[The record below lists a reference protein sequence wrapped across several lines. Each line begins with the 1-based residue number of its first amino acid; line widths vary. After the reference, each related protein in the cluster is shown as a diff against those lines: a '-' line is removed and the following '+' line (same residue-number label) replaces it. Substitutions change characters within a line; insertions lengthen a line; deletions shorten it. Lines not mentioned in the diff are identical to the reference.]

1 MKDMTF
7 RQEIIFK
14 NNKNVLLSRC
24 VSLPKERIFI
34 LGGAS
39 NVECET
45 VFKTNY
51 ELIGDAMIER
61 APMWAARAGFACAV
75 YPNFS

>member
-1 MKDMTF
+1 MKDMTYN
-7 RQEIIFK
+7 QEIIFK
-14 NNKNVLLSRC
+14 NNKNILLSKC
-24 VSLPKERIFI
+24 VALPGERIFI

-39 NVECET
+39 DPECEN

-51 ELIGDAMIER
+51 ELLDDSLVER
-61 APMWAARAGFACAV
+61 APMWAARAGFGCAV